1 MRNPN
6 TGKARGTHAARTARN
21 DADLSTR
28 VGETV
33 TVSYRDREGTVST
46 RTGRVESVIGE
57 PGTAK
62 RSVVL
67 DTDKGFRTLNLLRV
81 TVLD

>member
-6 TGKARGTHAARTARN
+6 TGKARGIHATRTRTN

-33 TVSYRDREGTVST
+33 TVQYRDREGAVST